1 MLILMRIIN
10 LFRLIKIFKERAN
23 WPLIRRSR
31 RELRDFVFC
40 RSGIR
45 RKSLFYAAFHWLY
58 LLKGLDLLVWRLETF
73 GVLIPERR
81 SPEERRN
88 LNRYL

>member
-1 MLILMRIIN
+1 MQMRVLNFI
-10 LFRLIKIFKERAN
+10 RLIKIFRERAN

-31 RELRDFVFC
+31 KELQDFVFC

-58 LLKGLDLLVWRLETF
+58 LLKGLELLVWRLETF
-73 GVLIPERR
+73 GVLFPAGR
-81 SPEERRN
+81 SQEERRD
-88 LNRYL
+88 LNRLI